1 MTRKREL
8 IFGCIFILTATVL
21 TLALGE
27 LALRLITARKL
38 IYNIEMV
45 KYAKALKM
53 RDPRGIVSHVHRPGS
68 SARLMGVEISL
79 NSLGNRAPELLEPKP
94 PGTER
99 ILVLG
104 SSITMG
110 WGVSA
115 DSVFT
120 AVAEHRLNT
129 EKLFGPDVTFEIQNA
144 GIGNYNTVFQHQLF
158 LDQFPRVRPDMV
170 LLHYFISDV
179 QPRSM
184 GHDSPL
190 LKHSLLAAF
199 CYDRFG
205 QFKFRQQKTDLFTFY
220 NQLYADDSDAW
231 KITREHIAAL
241 RDSCRAAGVSF
252 EIQIIPDIHD
262 LAPGSPFAALYAKME
277 TAFTALGI
285 PTTNTFPTFQKQ
297 FGADVTSLWIQ
308 ADDPHPNAA
317 GHVLMADI
325 FVNQLIRENPL
336 HLPIAT
342 TKH

>member
-8 IFGCIFILTATVL
+8 ILGCSFILAATVL

-27 LALRLITARKL
+27 IALRLITARKL

-53 RDPRGIVSHVHRPGS
+53 RDPRGLVSHVHRPDS
-68 SARLMGVEISL
+68 SAQLMGVKIAL
-79 NSLGNRAPELLEPKP
+79 NSLGNRASELATPKP
-94 PGTER
+94 SGTER

-110 WGVSA
+110 WGVPA
-115 DSVFT
+115 ESVFT
-120 AVAEHRLNT
+120 AISERRLNT
-129 EKLFGPDVTFEIQNA
+129 EKPFGPGVHFEIQNA

-158 LDQFPRVRPDMV
+158 LDQFPRVRPDLV

-184 GHDSPL
+184 GRDSAL

-199 CYDRFG
+199 SYDRFG
-205 QFKFRQQKTDLFTFY
+205 QLQFRQQKTDLFTFY
-220 NQLYADDSDAW
+220 NRLYADDSDAW
-231 KITREHIAAL
+231 KITREHIAAM
-241 RDSCRAAGVSF
+241 RDTCQAAGVPF

-262 LAPGSPFAALYAKME
+262 LAPDSPFAALYAKME
-277 TAFTALGI
+277 TTFTALGI
-285 PTTNTFPTFQKQ
+285 PTSNTFPAFQKS
-297 FGADVTSLWIQ
+297 FGDDVTALWIQ

-317 GHVLMADI
+317 GHALMADL
-325 FVNQLIRENPL
+325 FVTHLIHENPL
-336 HLPIAT
+336 HLPAP
-342 TKH
+342 KN